1 MVFNWLKAKYFS
13 RNILDFIGAKIAQ
26 SQQIKISNLQP
37 KLILLKMC
45 KNNLILV
52 TGLTILSPIFTT
64 ISASAAENII
74 ISIPALD
81 ITDPI
86 VASLPPFQLKIPIE
100 SIERFTKEG
109 EFSKEFTFYSEL
121 LTTEETKE
129 IQTVLKKQ
137 KQELRELFQKRF
149 DVNPTIVKAFMDE
162 PVGQEV
168 LKRLGKILK
177 TGENKNGREAL
188 QTAFQLALAEPDGL
202 TIINLLKNFPG
213 DLLIEFEEGIN
224 LTEEL
229 IRRFVE
235 ERLIVTELQNQAQ
248 ERLLSENQVDFNN
261 FPDLRQPGNIK
272 WEKQS
277 ITFRNPNRDRSSPA
291 NIYLPKSPGNE
302 LIPVIVI
309 SHGLGSDL
317 NSFTYLAEHLVSYGF
332 AVIVPEHIGS
342 SAEKLE
348 SIFAGFSTPVDGM
361 EFINRPLDIKY
372 LLDELEVKID
382 SDPIWR
388 GQLNFQQVG
397 IVGQSFGGY
406 TALSLAGAPLD
417 LEDLRKDCQ
426 SEDTKF
432 IFNLSL
438 LLQCQT
444 SNLPTEITNNLR
456 DERITAAIAINP
468 ISSGVFGPEKISNI
482 TIPLMIVASTRDIF
496 APPIPEQIY
505 PFISLTTTE
514 KYLVI
519 SEPATHFSFIG
530 VEEEEAVSIELPIKL
545 IGPDPNLAYPFMQ
558 TLGLAFFQTYL
569 TNQSQSLPYL
579 SGSYLQY
586 INQQPFNFS
595 VLQSLTE
602 EDLQK
607 AIDSFSKRFTDIN

>member
-1 MVFNWLKAKYFS
+1 MVFDWLKVKHIS
-13 RNILDFIGAKIAQ
+13 RNILNFIDAKIAQ
-26 SQQIKISNLQP
+26 AQQIKSGNFKQ
-37 KLILLKMC
+37 KLVLLKIS
-45 KNNLILV
+45 KNYFILV
-52 TGLTILSPIFTT
+52 TGFTILSPIFTT
-64 ISASAAENII
+64 ISASAAENLI
-74 ISIPALD
+74 ISIPPLD
-81 ITDPI
+81 LTEPI
-86 VASLPPFQLKIPIE
+86 VVSLPPFQLKIPIE
-100 SIERFTKEG
+100 SIERFAKEG
-109 EFSKEFTFYSEL
+109 EFSEEFTFYSEL
-121 LTTEETKE
+121 LTTKETKE

-149 DVNPTIVKAFMDE
+149 DVNPTIVNTFMEE
-162 PVGQEV
+162 PAGQEV

-177 TGENKNGREAL
+177 TGENKNGSEAL
-188 QTAFQLALAEPDGL
+188 QTAFQLAIEEPDGL

-229 IRRFVE
+229 IKRFVE
-235 ERLIVTELQNQAQ
+235 ERLIVTELQNQAL
-248 ERLLSENQVDFNN
+248 ERSLSEKKIDFNS
-261 FPDLRQPGNIK
+261 FPDLRQPGNIT

-277 ITFRNPNRDRSSPA
+277 FTFRNPNRDRSSPA
-291 NIYLPKSPGNE
+291 NIYLPKNGGNQ

-317 NSFTYLAEHLVSYGF
+317 NSFAYLAEHLASHGF

-348 SIFAGFSTPVDGM
+348 NIFAGFSRPVDGM

-372 LLDELEVKID
+372 LLDKLEVKID

-397 IVGQSFGGY
+397 IIGQSFGGY

-468 ISSGVFGPEKISNI
+468 ISSGVFGPEKISKI
-482 TIPLMIVASTRDIF
+482 AIPLMIVASTRDIF

-530 VEEEEAVSIELPIKL
+530 VEEEEEVSIELPIKL

-569 TNQSQSLPYL
+569 INQSQSLPYL
-579 SGSYLQY
+579 SGSYLQF

-595 VLQSLTE
+595 VLRSLTE
-602 EDLQK
+602 EDLQQ
-607 AIDSFSKRFTDIN
+607 AIDSFSKRFSDIN